1 MKNFALC
8 KSSLFISALNKDLL
22 YFDISWQT
30 FWTSLTWNRRPFE
43 IVLFRLLCNINADL
57 KIDKCLQTIFKPIL
71 NRFYENLEYSY
82 NVHIIWPS
90 KDKLHNDSLM
100 YLSTFLFLKAN
111 PEQMY
116 NKRCTYSID
125 HFDRAGH
132 LIGYLPLRLESAILR
147 YLCDFIWT
155 HCCIPCLFTWIKN
168 NVCDMGVVRCKQ
180 TRFSLRA
187 ICRPGTSTAVIYRP
201 FSSELK
207 LSLVRRRRRLL
218 KMVGSF

>member
-1 MKNFALC
+1 MKIL
-8 KSSLFISALNKDLL
+8 STRTMYILFGHQKKTTQ
-22 YFDISWQT
+22 W
-30 FWTSLTWNRRPFE
+30 LT
-43 IVLFRLLCNINADL
+43 
-57 KIDKCLQTIFKPIL
+57 
-71 NRFYENLEYSY
+71 
-82 NVHIIWPS
+82 
-90 KDKLHNDSLM
+90 DSLM

-111 PEQMY
+111 PKQMY

-207 LSLVRRRRRLL
+207 LSLVRRRRRLV
-218 KMVGSF
+218 KMVGSFLRGPWGYFRTSDMTFVIGIFDHYCLGA

>member
-116 NKRCTYSID
+116 NKRCTYLLDRSFWSSRP
-125 HFDRAGH
+125 FDR
-132 LIGYLPLRLESAILR
+132 ILA
-147 YLCDFIWT
+147 T
-155 HCCIPCLFTWIKN
+155 ETW
-168 NVCDMGVVRCKQ
+168 VSH
-180 TRFSLRA
+180 T
-187 ICRPGTSTAVIYRP
+187 
-201 FSSELK
+201 
-207 LSLVRRRRRLL
+207 
-218 KMVGSF
+218 